1 MCDGAITPHDT
12 SLINTGHC
20 HRSSSG
26 HSNSRVYSLRCTLLS
41 LSSLVSA
48 RLDFTPAP
56 DGDVTSSLSSGLFA
70 WLTVQRPT
78 VATNPP
84 RCALIGRAGHVTAE
98 HPPSCALI
106 GGACLLVRDQPGDCG
121 GTLSRR
127 VAVPVCDPYSFVS
140 RKCIPEYAIETRK
153 AFIYTDVSFD

>member
-1 MCDGAITPHDT
+1 MCDGDGAITPHDT

-26 HSNSRVYSLRCTLLS
+26 HGNSRVYSLRRTLLS

-84 RCALIGRAGHVTAE
+84 RCALIGPAGHVTAE

-121 GTLSRR
+121 GTAQSEGGRAS
-127 VAVPVCDPYSFVS
+127 V
-140 RKCIPEYAIETRK
+140 
-153 AFIYTDVSFD
+153 

>member
-1 MCDGAITPHDT
+1 MH
-12 SLINTGHC
+12 N
-20 HRSSSG
+20 
-26 HSNSRVYSLRCTLLS
+26 CTLLS

-70 WLTVQRPT
+70 WLTVQRAT

-84 RCALIGRAGHVTAE
+84 RCALIGPAGHVTAE
-98 HPPSCALI
+98 HPPPCALI

-121 GTLSRR
+121 GTAQSEGGRAS
-127 VAVPVCDPYSFVS
+127 V
-140 RKCIPEYAIETRK
+140 
-153 AFIYTDVSFD
+153 

>member
-20 HRSSSG
+20 TATAAAIAG
-26 HSNSRVYSLRCTLLS
+26 HSYSRVYSLRCTDPHSS

-70 WLTVQRPT
+70 WLTVQRAT

-98 HPPSCALI
+98 HPPPCALI

-121 GTLSRR
+121 GTAQSEGGRAS
-127 VAVPVCDPYSFVS
+127 V
-140 RKCIPEYAIETRK
+140 
-153 AFIYTDVSFD
+153 